1 MTDLKRR
8 RSRFLHIE
16 TCSSSAA
23 PGETQRQTHKK
34 KTKYPALPRPPSTCL
49 YKCQLLTF
57 TLEETLDAEVGHG
70 EAQHGQL
77 VQLGDDIRGERQ
89 QAGQPVQLG
98 VQPVSVPLG
107 RVGFLV
113 GRGRLPGHDTGADSR
128 EPVRRDRAELLCH
141 RAEVVNPKVKN
152 EDFRSLLLQ
161 NKTGC
166 LCRAAS
172 EEQRAKEKD

>member
-1 MTDLKRR
+1 MKKTN
-8 RSRFLHIE
+8 
-16 TCSSSAA
+16 TPYPTSSS
-23 PGETQRQTHKK
+23 T
-34 KTKYPALPRPPSTCL
+34 PPTTCF

-113 GRGRLPGHDTGADSR
+113 GRGRLPGDDTGADSS
-128 EPVRRDRAELLCH
+128 ETAETGQSGI
-141 RAEVVNPKVKN
+141 VV
-152 EDFRSLLLQ
+152 S
-161 NKTGC
+161 
-166 LCRAAS
+166 
-172 EEQRAKEKD
+172 

>member
-1 MTDLKRR
+1 M
-8 RSRFLHIE
+8 
-16 TCSSSAA
+16 
-23 PGETQRQTHKK
+23 
-34 KTKYPALPRPPSTCL
+34 
-49 YKCQLLTF
+49 TF

-113 GRGRLPGHDTGADSR
+113 GRGRLPGDTGADSS
-128 EPVRRDRAELLCH
+128 EPAET
-141 RAEVVNPKVKN
+141 RQSRIVV
-152 EDFRSLLLQ
+152 S
-161 NKTGC
+161 
-166 LCRAAS
+166 
-172 EEQRAKEKD
+172 

>member
-1 MTDLKRR
+1 M
-8 RSRFLHIE
+8 
-16 TCSSSAA
+16 
-23 PGETQRQTHKK
+23 
-34 KTKYPALPRPPSTCL
+34 
-49 YKCQLLTF
+49 TF

-77 VQLGDDIRGERQ
+77 VQLGDDVRGERQ

-113 GRGRLPGHDTGADSR
+113 GRGRLPRDDTGADSR
-128 EPVRRDRAELLCH
+128 EPVRRDRAV
-141 RAEVVNPKVKN
+141 EVVNPKAKN
-152 EDFRSLLLQ
+152 EDFSFLLLQ
-161 NKTGC
+161 NKTGR

-172 EEQRAKEKD
+172 EEQLTEEKD